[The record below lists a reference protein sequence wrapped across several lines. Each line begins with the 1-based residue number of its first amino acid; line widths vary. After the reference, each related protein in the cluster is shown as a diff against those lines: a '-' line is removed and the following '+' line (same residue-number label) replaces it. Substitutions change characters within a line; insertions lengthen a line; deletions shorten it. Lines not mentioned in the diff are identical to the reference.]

1 MIILPGRTLGILG
14 SGQLGRM
21 LGIAAREMG
30 YRVHVYSSELHSPA
44 GAVADREFVGAYDD
58 IQRVS
63 DFARTVDVLTFEFE
77 NVAAECAAAA
87 EAVTLVR
94 PAGRVLHITQNRIRE
109 KSFLRDA
116 GIPVTPFR
124 PVYSADDLA
133 GFTYP
138 AVLKTAAFG
147 YDGKGQQKVT
157 SEAQARDVFASLPPQ
172 PLILEEFIP
181 FRREVS
187 VVAGRGVDGDFY
199 HFGVME
205 NAHANHIL
213 DVSRGPVAME
223 GAPVEIARQ
232 VFDALDAVG
241 VMCVEFF
248 ETVTGEYLVNEIA
261 PRTHNSGHL
270 TIEACNISQF
280 ELQLRLV
287 CGLPAPVP
295 EYLVGAG
302 AMANLLGDQWESGEP
317 QWAAAL
323 AAGAKLHLY
332 GKHEPRPGRKM
343 GHLTALASHPDAA
356 AKIVTEARRRLSNP
370 TDSAV

>member
-1 MIILPGRTLGILG
+1 MIINPGRTLGILG

-21 LGIAAREMG
+21 LAIAAREMG
-30 YRVHVYSSELHSPA
+30 YRVHVYSSEEHSPA
-44 GAVADREFVGAYDD
+44 GAVADREFLGSYD
-58 IQRVS
+58 RV
-63 DFARTVDVLTFEFE
+63 DLVTHFARTVDVLTFEFE
-77 NVAAECAAAA
+77 NVATECAAAA

-109 KSFLRDA
+109 KSFLQQA

-124 PVYSADDLA
+124 AVLALEDLI

-147 YDGKGQQKVT
+147 YDGKGQQKVN
-157 SEAQARDVFASLPPQ
+157 SEGEAREAFAALPSQ
-172 PLILEEFIP
+172 PFILEEFIP

-187 VVAGRGVDGDFY
+187 VVAGRNLQGEFF
-199 HFGVME
+199 HFGVIE

-213 DVSRGPVAME
+213 DVSRGPVAMSGE
-223 GAPVEIARQ
+223 PVEITRR
-232 VFDALDAVG
+232 VFEALDVVG

-248 ETVTGEYLVNEIA
+248 ETVGGDYLVNEIA

-280 ELQLRLV
+280 ELQLRMV
-287 CGLPAPVP
+287 CGLPAPKP

-302 AMANLLGDQWESGEP
+302 AMANLLGDQWQPGEP
-317 QWAAAL
+317 HWAAAL
-323 AAGAKLHLY
+323 ATGAKLHLY

-343 GHLTALASHPDAA
+343 GHLTAIAPTPEEAA
-356 AKIVTEARRRLSNP
+356 QIAVEARRRL
-370 TDSAV
+370 TD